1 MRRIVPAIVVCVA
14 LSACTGSPAPTRTSS
29 SSPTGSQSPASTNR
43 LRDLHSVNELKA
55 AFNQYAGSPR
65 LVLLLSPT

>member
-1 MRRIVPAIVVCVA
+1 MRRIVPAIAVCVA
-14 LSACTGSPAPTRTSS
+14 LAACTGSPVPTTTS
-29 SSPTGSQSPASTNR
+29 SSPTGSRSPAPTNR

>member
-14 LSACTGSPAPTRTSS
+14 LAACTGSPAPTTTS

>member
-1 MRRIVPAIVVCVA
+1 MRRIVPAIAVCVA
-14 LSACTGSPAPTRTSS
+14 LAACTGSPAPTTTS